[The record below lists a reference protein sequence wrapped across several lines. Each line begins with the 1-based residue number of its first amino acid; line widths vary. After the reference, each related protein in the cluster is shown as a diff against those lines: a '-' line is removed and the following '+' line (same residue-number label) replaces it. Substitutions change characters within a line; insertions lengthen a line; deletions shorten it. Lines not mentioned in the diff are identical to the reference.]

1 MLLYHPA
8 FDLNHANYRIMLL
21 LRALSPEYVEPD
33 KLRILDFF
41 FLFPAEIHSIRQPD
55 KKFKTAFQSYAHYE
69 EMTNPSKVFYQIE
82 PIFSSALSLMKSRGV
97 VVNKASRFAD
107 EFIGLDY
114 EKVPAEIKERIE
126 SAISENAQLIEFL
139 SKTLSK
145 YPLRGA
151 DGLKDRTKLLPFKND
166 RK

>member
-8 FDLNHANYRIMLL
+8 FDLNHASYRIMLL
-21 LRALSPEYVEPD
+21 LKALSPEYVEPD

-82 PIFSSALSLMKSRGV
+82 PIFNSALSLLKSRGV
-97 VVNKASRFAD
+97 VVNKESAYAD
-107 EFIGLDY
+107 EFIGIDY
-114 EKVPAEIKERIE
+114 SKVPVEIRSRIE
-126 SAISENAQLIEFL
+126 EATRENAGLVDFL
-139 SKTLSK
+139 TKMLSQ
-145 YPLRGA
+145 YPLRGV